1 MSDPRDVLELHLVT
15 EKTTRMKDAA
25 NCYVFRVDR
34 KATKPAIK
42 AAIEKAFKVK
52 VKNVRTMTMPG
63 KPKRL
68 GRFDGRSPAWKKAVI
83 TLKEGEAISEF
94 ENI

>member
-1 MSDPRDVLELHLVT
+1 MKDPRDVLQLHLIT
-15 EKTTRMKDAA
+15 EKTTRMKDSA

-34 KATKPAIK
+34 NATKPGIK
-42 AAIEKAFKVK
+42 SAIEKAFKVR
-52 VKNVRTMTMPG
+52 VKTVRTMTMPS

-68 GRFDGRSPAWKKAVI
+68 GRFEGHTTAWKKAVV
-83 TLKEGEAISEF
+83 TLHDGEAISDF